1 MRSEGRRAL
10 SARTRITLASSLVAV
25 GTAAITVAAVVVAM
39 RFIPS
44 YQFTSVTAVGTVDM
58 PAPLPSDAPMTVPQ
72 PLGAVVVADPQD
84 LMRLL
89 LVFAALALVLVGGGG
104 ILGSWIVAGRVLQ
117 PLSALN
123 AAARRTAGGAFDHR
137 VQLVG
142 ADDEFRE
149 FGEAFDY
156 MLETLE
162 RSFDA
167 NERFAANASHELRTP
182 LATTKLLLDVA
193 RGRDQNATNVLL
205 LERLTTMNDRTIH
218 IVNAL
223 LDLADSVTSALQ
235 REPQDLVSVVFD
247 VVDELA
253 PFAEA
258 RGVVVESRIAETTVI
273 ADRVL
278 LERVV
283 ANLVRNGIQHNH
295 RAGRVW
301 IWAGRE
307 PSDSAVV
314 SLRIENTGPVVVP
327 EDAAMLAEP
336 FYRPGGRAAQ
346 PASDDAEESHGLGL
360 ALVSRI
366 VDAHAGSLTIE
377 PRTGG
382 GLSVT
387 VEFPD

>member
-1 MRSEGRRAL
+1 MRSDRRRGP

-25 GTAAITVAAVVVAM
+25 GTAAITVAAVVIAM

-44 YQFTSVTAVGTVDM
+44 YQFTSVAAVGTVDM
-58 PAPLPSDAPMTVPQ
+58 PALPSDAPATVPQ
-72 PLGAVVVADPQD
+72 PLGAVVVADPQN
-84 LMRLL
+84 LLRLL
-89 LVFAALALVLVGGGG
+89 LVFAALALVVVGGGG
-104 ILGSWIVAGRVLQ
+104 VLGSWIIAGRVLR
-117 PLSALN
+117 PLAALN
-123 AAARRTAGGAFDHR
+123 AAARKTAGGAFDHR
-137 VQLVG
+137 VGLVR

-182 LATTKLLLDVA
+182 LATTKLLLEVA
-193 RGRDQNATNVLL
+193 GSRDQTAANALL
-205 LERLTTMNDRTIH
+205 LERLTAMNDRTIR
-218 IVNAL
+218 IVSAL
-223 LDLADSVTSALQ
+223 LDLADTAASAPQ
-235 REPQDLVSVVFD
+235 REPQDLVAVVSD
-247 VVDELA
+247 AVDELV
-253 PFAEA
+253 PFSEE
-258 RGVVVESRIAETTVI
+258 RGVVVESRIAETTVT

-278 LERVV
+278 FERVV

-295 RAGRVW
+295 AMGHVW
-301 IWAGRE
+301 ISAARE
-307 PSDSAVV
+307 RSDSTVV
-314 SLRIENTGPVVVP
+314 SLRVENTGPIVAS

-346 PASDDAEESHGLGL
+346 PASGDAEQPHGLGL

-377 PRTGG
+377 PRAGG